1 MKLHKTLVFGAVCV
15 LCLTLAMAASARA
28 ASSLSNSLTGFTGDS
43 SIEATQTALAGAGL
57 EFSSTA
63 GLAPDSSNDPRIAF
77 DSSGAVFGAFFA
89 ANEGRNYMRTIEAD
103 YAFEDFVAEV
113 TIVVDPAGTDPLVL
127 DDTWF
132 GMGSGDIAMW
142 GTPDFAGVP
151 GVFMAPQE
159 GVLSSNATD
168 GISGDWVTPPPCTQG
183 WCSTPLPALTLNA
196 GTHRLRQTFD
206 FETKQWVGSIDVDYT
221 TGGPFV
227 ADGTTLTYDL
237 TTMFDDGGFVQNGW
251 PTFPAKI
258 YFGGDD
264 GVIFKDL
271 SIVVGD
277 APVEDGDFD
286 NDGDVDGRDF
296 LVWQRGGSPDSLS
309 AGDLAL
315 WQNTYGVGGLAAV
328 SAVPEPS
335 SVILLILST
344 MCWGRGK
351 RK

>member
-1 MKLHKTLVFGAVCV
+1 MKKFKTLAFGAT
-15 LCLTLAMAASARA
+15 LSGCLTIAVAATAQA

-43 SIEATQTALAGAGL
+43 NLEATQTALAAVGL

-63 GLAPDSSNDPRIAF
+63 GLAMDGSNDPRIAF
-77 DSSGAVFGAFFA
+77 DANGAAFGTFFV
-89 ANEGRNYMRTIEAD
+89 ANEGRNYIRTIEAD

-113 TIVVDPAGTDPLVL
+113 TIVVDPTGTDPLVL

-132 GMGSGDIAMW
+132 GMGSGDITNW

-159 GVLSSNATD
+159 GQLSSNATD
-168 GISGDWVTPPPCTQG
+168 GITGDWVTPPPCTQG
-183 WCSTPLPALTLNA
+183 WCSTPLPALTLNP

-206 FETKQWVGSIDVDYT
+206 FDTKQWVGSIDVEYA
-221 TGGPFV
+221 GGPFV

-237 TTMFDDGGFVQNGW
+237 TTMFDDGVFVNNGW
-251 PTFPAKI
+251 PTNPAKI

-277 APVEDGDFD
+277 EPVEDGDFD
-286 NDGDVDGRDF
+286 DDGDVDGRDF
-296 LVWQRGGSPDSLS
+296 LVWQRGDSPDPLS
-309 AGDLAL
+309 SGDLAL
-315 WQNTYGVGGLAAV
+315 WQNTYGAGGLA
-328 SAVPEPS
+328 SISSVPEPAS
-335 SVILLILST
+335 ALLLLLSGVAAAAT
-344 MCWGRGK
+344 R
-351 RK
+351 RIA